1 VAVRGFTI
9 CTVGKKHQRD
19 GQRNVDVVMTGD
31 RAGSIRCHCRREW
44 MRVGRKTRSV
54 NVTPLGY
61 GRVRTELGL
70 EIRKP
75 G

>member
-1 VAVRGFTI
+1 
-9 CTVGKKHQRD
+9 
-19 GQRNVDVVMTGD
+19 M
-31 RAGSIRCHCRREW
+31 RA
-44 MRVGRKTRSV
+44 GRKTRSV

-61 GRVRTELGL
+61 GRMRSELGL